1 MPLNQATAN
10 GDGALQAKVEVLPYL
25 PSDPNAI
32 HLSYLA
38 QISSDVYRGADSSGE
53 ANEQEITSVSTEIV
67 EIGPDR
73 FAIHENVK
81 EGSRT
86 LFVAICGTSSPL
98 QHVMNVMPH
107 AFKGLQLVEQALT
120 TKDSSQANQQA
131 RATDRDAYQEGFV
144 QGWKDPASNIYE
156 EVIRLC
162 SSHEKETNNGNID
175 LNEKY
180 DRIVFTGHSR
190 GGLLAYHAG
199 VFCSM
204 GTHTQPPY
212 KGSLGVVGFGMP
224 PPMSPPSDPVE
235 RSVCVQ
241 SVLSVFHN
249 RDPVSNGS
257 VLKFPTSWNP
267 ALTMSLALSPAEER
281 EKARKL
287 QGQQEAKRASASSIR
302 GGGGFWGAVGN
313 LVQTAVTAVGDSASE
328 LAKNIEVY
336 HSMAEYIRKISS
348 GNGSLS
354 KKDSTRES
362 SFVVEKRIPE
372 NQWVLSFPEPPNR
385 AEHN

>member
-1 MPLNQATAN
+1 MLFNRAN
-10 GDGALQAKVEVLPYL
+10 ANDNSALQAKGEVQPYL

-32 HLSYLA
+32 SLSYLA
-38 QISSDVYRGADSSGE
+38 KISSDVYGGSDSSDEKNHGQ
-53 ANEQEITSVSTEIV
+53 NTSSSSGII

-73 FAIHENVK
+73 FAIHEHVQ

-120 TKDSSQANQQA
+120 TKDSPQTNQRSGA
-131 RATDRDAYQEGFV
+131 SDRDAYEEGLV

-156 EVIRLC
+156 EVLRLC
-162 SSHEKETNNGNID
+162 SSHEEETSNGGID

-180 DRIVFTGHSR
+180 NRIIFTGHSR
-190 GGLLAYHAG
+190 GGLLAYHAS

-204 GTHTQPPY
+204 GTNSQPPF

-235 RSVCVQ
+235 RSVCVE

-257 VLKFPTSWNP
+257 VLKFPNSWNP
-267 ALTMSLALSPAEER
+267 AQTLSLTLSPEEER

-287 QGQQEAKRASASSIR
+287 QEQQQAKRSSASSMR

-336 HSMAEYIRKISS
+336 HSMTEYIRKVSS

-354 KKDSTRES
+354 KKDVTREG
-362 SFVVEKRIPE
+362 SFVVEKRVPE
-372 NQWVLSFPEPPNR
+372 NQWVLSFSEPASR
-385 AEHN
+385 